1 MADAHGDKKRS
12 LKLRDKLFMS
22 FSLLSVVI
30 LLTAAWVINSQV
42 LAQAREEVQKEME
55 ASLPLY
61 DAVWEEQAGRLSA
74 LGMAMA
80 GSPIVKA
87 IFGDP
92 RASRDRET
100 IRQML
105 SEFGH
110 ELTRNVDLVMVSDGG
125 GSIVFVESHN
135 PALTDLNE
143 LPSARVV
150 AMNQKPAQC
159 FLLTDGRLFHLAL
172 TPVISHSGNA
182 DFNNTLAVLIAGSEL
197 SRTMALE
204 LKRRAQSD
212 VLFFA
217 GDRLYASS
225 LQPEAEA
232 DAARTIAVSEIGR
245 RAPDQPVE
253 LLAAGES
260 QLAFARRLAGFDGR
274 SVGYV
279 VVLHSLAGASRLFR
293 AISDK
298 LVLVGTVSIILV
310 LLVSYFIARRVT
322 QPIESLAAGARE
334 LGRGNYQYQ
343 IDLSPNGEV
352 GQLASAF
359 EQMRR
364 SIRQSQAHLLRSE
377 RLATVG
383 QMASGIIH
391 DLRGPLA
398 AISTAAEITARAEL
412 SPEQRQVLA
421 RSQLR
426 AAVRMEAM
434 LKEIL
439 EFSRGNYGLN
449 LERRQLSPF
458 IQAIVQES
466 ITADSA
472 PGVAVE
478 ANVPP
483 DLFVRVDVERAR
495 RIFEN
500 LLVNSIQAMP
510 QGGTI
515 TLHATPADG
524 TVRINIADTG
534 SGIPAHL
541 RDRLFEPFVSQ
552 GKQGGTGLGLAI
564 ASSITKAHGGSLT
577 LVSQDNQ
584 PAEFCVEL
592 PLDSG
597 AYDGG

>member
-1 MADAHGDKKRS
+1 
-12 LKLRDKLFMS
+12 MS

-30 LLTAAWVINSQV
+30 LLAAAWVIDSQV
-42 LAQAREEVQKEME
+42 VAQAREEVQKEMK

-105 SEFGH
+105 LEFGH
-110 ELTRNVDLVMVSDGG
+110 ELTRNVDLILVSDGG
-125 GSIVFVESHN
+125 GSIVFVESRSS
-135 PALTDLNE
+135 AFTSLNE
-143 LPSARVV
+143 LPSAKMV
-150 AMNQKPAQC
+150 AREQKPAQS
-159 FLLTDGRLFHLAL
+159 FMFVGGRLFHLAL

-197 SRTMALE
+197 KRSMALE
-204 LKRRAQSD
+204 LKRRAHSD

-217 GDRLYASS
+217 GDRLYTSS
-225 LQPEAEA
+225 LDPEAEA
-232 DAARTIAVSEIGR
+232 DAGRKIDVRDIARH
-245 RAPDQPVE
+245 APDQPLE
-253 LLAAGES
+253 LTIGGEN
-260 QLAFARRLAGFDGR
+260 QLAFARQLAGFDGR
-274 SVGYV
+274 AVGYV

-293 AISDK
+293 AISHK
-298 LVLVGTVSIILV
+298 LVLIGTVGIILV
-310 LLVSYFIARRVT
+310 LLVSYVIARRVT
-322 QPIESLAAGARE
+322 LPIESLAAGARE
-334 LGRGNYQYQ
+334 LGRGNYEYQ

-359 EQMRR
+359 DQMRR
-364 SIRQSQAHLLRSE
+364 SIRQGQAVLLRSE

-398 AISTAAEITARAEL
+398 AISTAAELTARTEL
-412 SPEQRQVLA
+412 SSEQRGILA

-426 AAVRMEAM
+426 AARRMEEM

-449 LERRQLSPF
+449 LRRCQLAAFLQP
-458 IQAIVQES
+458 IVHES
-466 ITADSA
+466 INADSA
-472 PGVAVE
+472 QRIAVE
-478 ANVPP
+478 AFVAP
-483 DLFVRVDVERAR
+483 DLFVRIDEERAR

-500 LLVNSIQAMP
+500 LLLNSIQAMP
-510 QGGTI
+510 GGGTI
-515 TLHATPADG
+515 TLRATRVDDR
-524 TVRINIADTG
+524 VRISIADTG

-564 ASSITKAHGGSLT
+564 ASSIAKAHGGSLT
-577 LVSQDNQ
+577 LVSPDNH
-584 PAEFCVEL
+584 PAEFCLEL

-597 AYDGG
+597 ANHGG